1 MAGKIK
7 IISGVDDSNNS
18 IKLDKQFKIELTNDA
33 YNAIPGD
40 TPIQKVF
47 DWNVETP
54 NGNTVQGL
62 NNASNK
68 SLTTKLSTWG
78 DNAGIYR
85 FYVTTIAGE
94 DEQEVADISI
104 TGLASDVNPED
115 ENIIETLAP
124 FVSSIENIIDG
135 NKISLTQTWN
145 QFSERVNFTNGEK
158 KTPNSLFNSVT
169 IGYKVNDILDLN
181 TFLNFGDDNKVL
193 ITNVKTD
200 REVFNQSP
208 YSAVFKLYEPLP
220 DDIEERS
227 QMFVVREILPQL
239 TETVELVPY
248 AQEDEGVLVLKT
260 PESANVDS
268 PITNRATELKS
279 FNDLVTTNKEFKKS
293 NIR

>member
-1 MAGKIK
+1 MAETIK

-18 IKLDKQFKIELTNDA
+18 IKLDENFKIELSDAA
-33 YNAIPGD
+33 YNAIPGN

-54 NGNTVQGL
+54 DGNTVLGL
-62 NNASNK
+62 NNQSNK
-68 SLTTKLSTWG
+68 ELTTTLSTWG
-78 DNAGIYR
+78 DTIGIYR
-85 FYVTTIAGE
+85 FYFTTYTGE

-193 ITNVKTD
+193 ITNVAFG
-200 REVFNQSP
+200 V
-208 YSAVFKLYEPLP
+208 AVYPK
-220 DDIEERS
+220 
-227 QMFVVREILPQL
+227 
-239 TETVELVPY
+239 
-248 AQEDEGVLVLKT
+248 
-260 PESANVDS
+260 
-268 PITNRATELKS
+268 
-279 FNDLVTTNKEFKKS
+279 KE
-293 NIR
+293 